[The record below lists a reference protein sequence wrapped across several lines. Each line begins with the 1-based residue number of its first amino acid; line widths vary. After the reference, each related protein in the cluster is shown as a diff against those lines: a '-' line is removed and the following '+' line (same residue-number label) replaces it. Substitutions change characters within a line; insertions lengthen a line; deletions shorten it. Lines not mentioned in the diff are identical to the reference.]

1 MSVYR
6 NIKLL
11 LICLLVTGFLLG
23 VSFNGYMAEE
33 KITIR
38 LGHHHVVGG
47 LVDQMCNRFKDV
59 AEDLSK
65 GRLNIQ
71 VFPGA
76 QLGQEVEASQGVL
89 MGTLQMTAVS
99 SPNYKYQVAGF
110 GIDSLPFLFENM
122 DVQLEIFNSPIG
134 KRLEKELIKKGA
146 RVLGWYAFGSRV
158 LIFTNKRVTTF
169 DELKGLKM
177 RSPES
182 EIFIEMF
189 RRMKTMPTTVTW
201 GEAYIALQTGVV
213 DGMDTS
219 LTAIKDMNF
228 YEVSK
233 YCLLT
238 NHMFGTMNLLIN
250 ESLYQKLPED
260 IQKVIIEAG
269 EQAVNYANQ
278 LTHEAEKTV
287 IDWSKDKGMI
297 FDTPSDEEMDKFR
310 EAILPMQDTWAEKA
324 NCVDLLSEIRNFQK

>member
-1 MSVYR
+1 
-6 NIKLL
+6 
-11 LICLLVTGFLLG
+11 
-23 VSFNGYMAEE
+23 
-33 KITIR
+33 
-38 LGHHHVVGG
+38 
-47 LVDQMCNRFKDV
+47 
-59 AEDLSK
+59 
-65 GRLNIQ
+65 
-71 VFPGA
+71 
-76 QLGQEVEASQGVL
+76 